1 MYETF
6 MVFNIRNKS
15 INFFDKNILIESK
28 TKIVQSIQ
36 NNIIDTHET

>member
-1 MYETF
+1 